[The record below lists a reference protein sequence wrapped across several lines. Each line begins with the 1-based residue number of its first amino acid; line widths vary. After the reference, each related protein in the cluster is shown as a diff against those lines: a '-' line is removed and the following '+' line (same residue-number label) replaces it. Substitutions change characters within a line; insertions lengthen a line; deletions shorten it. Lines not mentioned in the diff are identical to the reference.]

1 MKILAVSGSLRPG
14 STVTTLMHAAL
25 GLLPPG
31 SESTVYTSLT
41 GLPYFDPGIDPDDAP
56 APVRDWRAPVAAAD
70 AVLIASPEYA
80 HGMPGVLKNALEW
93 LVGSGELAGK
103 PVALLTASPLPSGGD
118 RARAW
123 LTETLTLM
131 AAAIVPEAS
140 LGVGLVRSKLGPD
153 GTLTDPGTAR
163 AIRTA
168 WAAVERA
175 VRTAAD
181 RQPTTSGSGR
191 AKARSDREVSATGAA
206 ARTTTSRTSSGRQA

>member
-31 SESTVYTSLT
+31 SEAVVHASPA
-41 GLPYFDPGIDPDDAP
+41 GLPYFDPGVDPDDAP
-56 APVRDWRAPVAAAD
+56 AAVQAWRAPVAAAD

-103 PVALLTASPLPSGGD
+103 PVALLTASPYPTGGD

-123 LTETLTLM
+123 LTETLTVM
-131 AAAIVPEAS
+131 SAALVPEAS
-140 LGVGLVRSKLGPD
+140 LGVGMVRSRLGPD
-153 GTLTDPGTAR
+153 GALTDPATAEALR
-163 AIRTA
+163 GA

-175 VRTAAD
+175 VQATAD
-181 RQPTTSGSGR
+181 R
-191 AKARSDREVSATGAA
+191 
-206 ARTTTSRTSSGRQA
+206 